1 MVMIILFYQNDLFVK
16 KKKIWFVIFRNWEIS
31 HNNSNFQIIRKAS
44 N

>member
-1 MVMIILFYQNDLFVK
+1 MVMIILFYQNYLFV
-16 KKKIWFVIFRNWEIS
+16 KKKIWFVIFTNWEIS